1 MKGSVGGGTEIHVA
15 GAGFAYVTQAPKNSG
30 KNYSDPSPPVGSGN
44 PPKNSL
50 NSGNLSTWRI
60 IPVSKWLVAPVY
72 KPFRPFGMG
81 ITRLKGDLRSPWLL
95 TTYPNWD
102 DPPSSLR

>member
-30 KNYSDPSPPVGSGN
+30 KNYSEPSPPVGSGH

-50 NSGNLSTWRI
+50 I
-60 IPVSKWLVAPVY
+60 QV
-72 KPFRPFGMG
+72 FGPG
-81 ITRLKGDLRSPWLL
+81 VGTPDQGKQP
-95 TTYPNWD
+95 
-102 DPPSSLR
+102 